1 MATAIDHIV
10 IAAPSLA
17 AGTKMLHEALG
28 ICPQP
33 GGEHERMGTH
43 NALLRLGAQLYLE
56 VIAVN
61 PATAKPPRPRWFR
74 LDELAADSAPYLT
87 TWVARCDDIHV
98 AYAACGGIHG
108 EIETMSRDDLNWL
121 ISIPADGGMP
131 FDGVAPSLI
140 EWKSPHHPANRL
152 EDRGCSLTG
161 LKGFH
166 PDAARLNDLLRTLGL
181 GSEIYV
187 EQDQRAHLV
196 AEIQT
201 PNGLRTIAA

>member
-1 MATAIDHIV
+1 
-10 IAAPSLA
+10 
-17 AGTKMLHEALG
+17 
-28 ICPQP
+28 
-33 GGEHERMGTH
+33 
-43 NALLRLGAQLYLE
+43 
-56 VIAVN
+56 
-61 PATAKPPRPRWFR
+61 
-74 LDELAADSAPYLT
+74 
-87 TWVARCDDIHV
+87 
-98 AYAACGGIHG
+98 
-108 EIETMSRDDLNWL
+108 
-121 ISIPADGGMP
+121 MP

-201 PNGLRTIAA
+201 PNGLRIIAA